1 MDQPRTREVD
11 VAELLETRSMGRFQW
26 LMLLFGC
33 LILFVDGLDFSAI
46 NVGAPAILRAFG
58 AQKTQMGFVVSAG
71 FVGILIG
78 SLVFGY
84 IGDKFGR
91 KAGAIAGVLAYSIP
105 ALLTVFATSL
115 DQLAMFRFLS
125 GLGMGG
131 VVPNVIAFLTETA
144 PKPYRA
150 TFVMVAYMG
159 YSFGNASIAQVAA
172 WLIPSL
178 GWTVVFVTAGSV
190 GLLLAA
196 ALPFVL
202 PESIAYLAAKE
213 TDSPQLRRLVKAAA
227 PDVNFADDT
236 RFVLRR
242 PAAHEKFS
250 LKLLITEERRIA
262 TPLLWLGF
270 FAESL
275 VYMTFA
281 TWFSVVLEQ
290 AGLSPQ
296 QAALTFSAAYG
307 GAMVAIFGLARLV
320 DAFGPNATIITAAG
334 AIAAFLVMGTPGLS
348 GAAIVA
354 AGVLAMSCSSST
366 HQALNGIVGG
376 FYPTVVRSN
385 GAGYASG
392 MGRAAAIIGPPIAGY
407 LLGASLPLQTVLVM
421 MVSPY
426 LVVIAVCLALSRLK
440 KKMTAK
446 TAAEEAQVLG
456 KEWSPA
462 TST

>member
-1 MDQPRTREVD
+1 MDQSHAREVEI
-11 VAELLETRSMGRFQW
+11 AELLESRRMGRFQW
-26 LMLLFGC
+26 LTLLLGS

-46 NVGAPAILRAFG
+46 NVGAPAILRAFH
-58 AQKTQMGFVVSAG
+58 AERSAMGFVFSAG

-78 SLVFGY
+78 SLLFGY

-115 DQLAMFRFLS
+115 DQLAVFRFLS

-131 VVPNVIAFLTETA
+131 VVPNVIALLTETA
-144 PKPYRA
+144 PKPYRV

-172 WLIPSL
+172 WLIPSF
-178 GWTVVFVTAGSV
+178 GWTVVFATAGAV
-190 GLLLAA
+190 GLVLTAVLVF
-196 ALPFVL
+196 LL
-202 PESIAYLAAKE
+202 PESIAYLAAAKPG
-213 TDSPQLRRLVKAAA
+213 SAQLPRLVKAAA
-227 PDVNFADDT
+227 PGIDFPAGT
-236 RFVLRR
+236 RFVLHR
-242 PAAHEKFS
+242 PTAHEKFS
-250 LKLLITEERRIA
+250 LKLLFTEERRFA

-270 FAESL
+270 FSESL
-275 VYMTFA
+275 VYMTFSA
-281 TWFSVVLEQ
+281 WFSVVMEQ
-290 AGLSPQ
+290 AGLAPT
-296 QAALTFSAAYG
+296 QAALTFSLAYV
-307 GAMVAIFGLARLV
+307 GAMAAILGLARLL
-320 DAFGPNATIITAAG
+320 DAFGPKATVITAAG
-334 AIAAFLVMGTPGLS
+334 AIAAFLVLGVPGLS
-348 GAAIVA
+348 ALAIIA

-385 GAGYASG
+385 GVGYASG

-407 LLGASLPLQTVLVM
+407 LLSANLPLQTVLAI

-426 LVVIAVCLALSRLK
+426 ALVIAVCLALSRLK
-440 KKMTAK
+440 KKMATN
-446 TAAEEAQVLG
+446 AAG
-456 KEWSPA
+456 KDTQAPGREWSPA